1 MKDIWGFGRSMNTAA
16 RYMSAHVYEVK
27 GRCALTVVVPAD
39 GFIESRQLWRGK
51 TLCVLVPE
59 ILDLLTRSENGAHW

>member
-1 MKDIWGFGRSMNTAA
+1 MNDIWGFGRSINTATGHISQLG
-16 RYMSAHVYEVK
+16 YTKSSQ

-39 GFIESRQLWRGK
+39 GFVECRQFWRGK

-59 ILDLLTRSENGAHW
+59 ILDL